1 MAETQFLTATLA
13 ELVYLRVQH
22 RGRHVWGYSLAYLSM
37 AAKAHR
43 GVGTRLAEASPLMV
57 GSKEH
62 IPLHTLPNRR
72 RFGSSELSVNEII
85 PPVAKYTTAFDIDGE
100 EPLPANSPPV
110 PPPPAPAIVPPCP
123 QPAPTPHIAEEAP
136 PSYWESSPPPPRGHP
151 FNYTSTS
158 RPNST
163 HSGRTAAAASMRS
176 GHAGASQAPGSSAA
190 VLNAAINDIRTQL
203 SSPDNLRPQDIEG
216 LLARLD
222 ALQVLA
228 APPGTQAGPSSA
240 PQRSAQPM
248 SNTLWSSKRPL
259 PRPPSGPRKV

>member
-1 MAETQFLTATLA
+1 MK
-13 ELVYLRVQH
+13 H
-22 RGRHVWGYSLAYLSM
+22 RGRHVWGYSLENLSM

-57 GSKEH
+57 GGSKDD
-62 IPLHTLPNRR
+62 IPLHTLPNRP
-72 RFGSSELSVNEII
+72 RFGSSELLVNEVI

-100 EPLPANSPPV
+100 EPLTANSPPV
-110 PPPPAPAIVPPCP
+110 PPPPAPASVPPCP
-123 QPAPTPHIAEEAP
+123 QPTPALPQSAEEAP
-136 PSYWESSPPPPRGHP
+136 PSYWESSSPPPPRGHP

-163 HSGRTAAAASMRS
+163 HSGRTAAAASMKS
-176 GHAGASQAPGSSAA
+176 GHTGASQAPVSSAD
-190 VLNAAINDIRTQL
+190 VLKAAINDIRTQL

-240 PQRSAQPM
+240 PQLSAQPM

-259 PRPPSGPRKV
+259 PSPPSGPRKV